1 MSFAKGSIEV
11 GKRLL
16 SRRMGEFCDTPFH
29 VDTELELGQLGPAK
43 FEYCEFDDPDYVRRH
58 KLASLDPVHWEL
70 MSIVFEHYAPGWLK
84 AKAGWFVVLHE
95 NQTMLCLRLDDEFK
109 LISLKGNEAF
119 DLTAYAKD
127 QYLFIDRRLDQ
138 YWNTGDPD
146 IIDVFRKALETSTDD
161 MLMNCD
167 PRFRERALLVTK
179 FKKLFS
185 TQEKSSPSKELN
197 ERSKLRNVIQ
207 FASDNR

>member
-1 MSFAKGSIEV
+1 MKGSVES
-11 GKRLL
+11 GKKLL
-16 SRRMGEFCDTPFH
+16 AKRMEEFCDSPFH
-29 VDTELELGQLGPAK
+29 VDNELELGQLGNVK
-43 FEYCEFDDPDYVRRH
+43 FDYCEFDDPDYVRRH

-84 AKAGWFVVLHE
+84 HNAGWFVVLHE
-95 NQTMLCLRLDDEFK
+95 NQTMLCLRLEDEFK
-109 LISLKGNEAF
+109 LISLKGNEAI
-119 DLTAYAKD
+119 DLTAYAKN
-127 QYLFIDRRLDQ
+127 QSLFIDRRLDQ

-179 FKKLFS
+179 FKKLLS
-185 TQEKSSPSKELN
+185 NQEKSPPSKKSN
-197 ERSKLRNVIQ
+197 KRSTLSNVIQ
-207 FASDNR
+207 FASDNK

>member
-1 MSFAKGSIEV
+1 MSSSKGSIEA
-11 GKRLL
+11 GKKLL
-16 SRRMGEFCDTPFH
+16 SRRMEEFCDTPFH

-84 AKAGWFVVLHE
+84 NKAGWFVVLHE
-95 NQTMLCLRLDDEFK
+95 NQTMLCLRLEDEFK
-109 LISLKGNEAF
+109 LISLRGNEAI
-119 DLTAYAKD
+119 DLTAYAKN
-127 QYLFIDRRLDQ
+127 QSLFIDRRLDQ

-179 FKKLFS
+179 FKKLLS
-185 TQEKSSPSKELN
+185 NQEKSPPSKKLN
-197 ERSKLRNVIQ
+197 KRSTLRNVIQ
-207 FASDNR
+207 FASDNK

>member
-1 MSFAKGSIEV
+1 MSFAKGSIEA
-11 GKRLL
+11 GKKLL
-16 SRRMGEFCDTPFH
+16 SRRMEEFCDTPFH
-29 VDTELELGQLGPAK
+29 VDTELELGQVGPAK

-70 MSIVFEHYAPGWLK
+70 MSIVFEHYAPGWLRSK
-84 AKAGWFVVLHE
+84 SGWFIVLHE
-95 NQTMLCLRLDDEFK
+95 NQTMLCLRLEDEFK
-109 LISLKGNEAF
+109 LISLKGSEAF

-127 QYLFIDRRLDQ
+127 QSLFIDRRLDQ

-179 FKKLFS
+179 FKKLHS
-185 TQEKSSPSKELN
+185 KQGQSSS
-197 ERSKLRNVIQ
+197 SKLLNRQSNPNNVVQ
-207 FASDNR
+207 FANDNN

>member
-1 MSFAKGSIEV
+1 MSFSKGSIEA
-11 GKRLL
+11 GKKLL
-16 SRRMGEFCDTPFH
+16 SRRMEEFCDTPFH
-29 VDTELELGQLGPAK
+29 ADTELDLGQLGPAK

-70 MSIVFEHYAPGWLK
+70 MSIVFEHYAPGWLEN
-84 AKAGWFVVLHE
+84 KAGWFVVLHE
-95 NQTMLCLRLDDEFK
+95 NQTMLCLRLEDEFK
-109 LISLKGNEAF
+109 LISLKGNEAI
-119 DLTAYAKD
+119 DLTAYAKA
-127 QYLFIDRRLDQ
+127 QSLFIDRRLDQ

-179 FKKLFS
+179 FKKLLS
-185 TQEKSSPSKELN
+185 NQEKSPPSKKSN
-197 ERSKLRNVIQ
+197 KRSTLSNVIQ
-207 FASDNR
+207 FASDNK

>member
-1 MSFAKGSIEV
+1 MSFAKGSIEA
-11 GKRLL
+11 GKKLL
-16 SRRMGEFCDTPFH
+16 SRRMEEFCDTPFH

-70 MSIVFEHYAPGWLK
+70 MAIVFEHYVPGWLRSK
-84 AKAGWFVVLHE
+84 SGWFIVLHE
-95 NQTMLCLRLDDEFK
+95 NQTMLCLRLEDEFK
-109 LISLKGNEAF
+109 LISLKGSEAF

-127 QYLFIDRRLDQ
+127 QSLFIDRRLDQ

-179 FKKLFS
+179 FKKLLNKQENSVSSKQANKRS
-185 TQEKSSPSKELN
+185 TLS
-197 ERSKLRNVIQ
+197 NVIQ
-207 FASDNR
+207 FASDNK